1 MAQQQLTVA
10 ELEKRMAAGEQPA
23 HILGMTETQIKA
35 IIALGYN
42 RYQQG
47 KLDGA
52 NVMFRGATA
61 IDPTNYL
68 GYAGAGAVAL
78 ARKPAD
84 LEAAYANLSK
94 AAELKPDDASIQ
106 ANLGEV
112 LLRQGKVM
120 EAKEHL
126 EKAFQ
131 LDPERKDPGVNRAR
145 ALVTGIDAVI
155 KEAERRKEEQLAKAS

>member
-1 MAQQQLTVA
+1 MSQQQMTAA
-10 ELEKRMAAGEQPA
+10 ELAQRIAAGEQPV
-23 HILGMTETQIKA
+23 HVLGITDTQIKA

-47 KLDGA
+47 KLDAA
-52 NVMFRGATA
+52 NTMFRGAAA

-84 LEAAYANLSK
+84 LETAYTNLSK
-94 AAELKPDDASIQ
+94 AAELKPDDASVQ

-131 LDPERKDPGVNRAR
+131 LDPERKDAGVNRAR
-145 ALVTGIDAVI
+145 ALVSGIDAVI
-155 KEAERRKEEQLAKAS
+155 KEAERRKQDQLAKAS

>member
-1 MAQQQLTVA
+1 MAQQQLTAA
-10 ELEKRMAAGEQPA
+10 ELEQRIAAGEKPA
-23 HILGMTETQIKA
+23 QVLGMTDTQVKA

-47 KLDGA
+47 KLDAA
-52 NVMFRGATA
+52 NTMFRGAAA

-68 GYAGAGAVAL
+68 GFAGAGAVAL

-84 LEAAYANLSK
+84 LDTAYTNLSK
-94 AAELKPDDASIQ
+94 AAELNSDDASVQ

-145 ALVTGIDAVI
+145 ALVSGIDAVI
-155 KEAERRKEEQLAKAS
+155 KEAERRKEEQLEKAS